1 MSDSSWQQIVL
12 RELGASQRGLAALVP
27 SSPAPAHGS
36 WGADAAPQPVE
47 EPKPIEVP
55 QEPHPPVPVVEVSA
69 PVVEVPQGPP
79 PVVPGDDPFGP
90 PPPADPEPAPPAQHA
105 PGPPDQFGAPPAQ
118 DPAAPQPPVVQPP
131 AQDQPAPPA
140 SDPFGPP
147 PPADPH
153 AAQPPAAQ
161 QPPDQFGAQQPAAQQ
176 PSDPYGPPPAQ
187 DPHAAQQGGQ
197 GDVPHVQAPG
207 APGNEPI
214 MREGFSPEMA
224 MAPVVGNA
232 PPDLGGAPPDA
243 EDEVETAHHEAP
255 AQPPAPAPPPPQQH
269 GPVVPSPDEFLL
281 KNQHGDPLMRR
292 VGQGL
297 RRAVGGSGGGGFKD
311 QAEIVELLRRPVP
324 SYRQIAVV
332 SVRGGAG
339 KTTISA
345 LVASELARHRTDRVI
360 AVDADAELG
369 SLPLRLGVRAERS
382 LFDLAG
388 QSPRSFEEA
397 AQYLTRTAG
406 NLWVLSSTRGG
417 RIAGEFTIDTF
428 QQAVGALSRYVSAAV
443 VDCGAGILTEL
454 HRGILAT
461 THAQVLVTPGT
472 VDGALSARGALEWFA
487 NNGQAALLSRTVI
500 AMVTHAPHG
509 GADLDRAGQ
518 MLSSGGMPVVYVP
531 YDRHLAVGG
540 ALDPAKVSE
549 ATRTALVRVVAEV
562 FARSFGPAGVA
573 R

>member
-1 MSDSSWQQIVL
+1 
-12 RELGASQRGLAALVP
+12 
-27 SSPAPAHGS
+27 
-36 WGADAAPQPVE
+36 
-47 EPKPIEVP
+47 
-55 QEPHPPVPVVEVSA
+55 
-69 PVVEVPQGPP
+69 
-79 PVVPGDDPFGP
+79 
-90 PPPADPEPAPPAQHA
+90 
-105 PGPPDQFGAPPAQ
+105 
-118 DPAAPQPPVVQPP
+118 
-131 AQDQPAPPA
+131 
-140 SDPFGPP
+140 
-147 PPADPH
+147 
-153 AAQPPAAQ
+153 
-161 QPPDQFGAQQPAAQQ
+161 
-176 PSDPYGPPPAQ
+176 
-187 DPHAAQQGGQ
+187 
-197 GDVPHVQAPG
+197 
-207 APGNEPI
+207 
-214 MREGFSPEMA
+214 
-224 MAPVVGNA
+224 
-232 PPDLGGAPPDA
+232 
-243 EDEVETAHHEAP
+243 
-255 AQPPAPAPPPPQQH
+255 
-269 GPVVPSPDEFLL
+269 
-281 KNQHGDPLMRR
+281 MRR

-518 MLSSGGMPVVYVP
+518 MLGSGGMPVVYVP

-562 FARSFGPAGVA
+562 FARSFGPAGVT